1 MPSGV
6 REVMDMFYV
15 TIGSSRGL
23 CELRRMD
30 ATTGLKHKFFKT
42 TVGKNLKSTFG
53 LWATSRINAGYSK
66 M

>member
-1 MPSGV
+1 
-6 REVMDMFYV
+6 MFYV